1 MLAVKARLPGETLR
15 TRFPAQAKLGPLERL
30 REIVNLQLPGVRLTP
45 LPVAPRQ
52 LPYHAGFSYFELD
65 QSGELWSQLEQSGGL
80 GIYVTGEYP
89 ELELALWAIRS

>member
-1 MLAVKARLPGETLR
+1 
-15 TRFPAQAKLGPLERL
+15 
-30 REIVNLQLPGVRLTP
+30 
-45 LPVAPRQ
+45 

-65 QSGELWSQLEQSGGL
+65 QSGELWGQLEQSGGL